1 MKYFITGATGFI
13 GGRVAR
19 MLVEAGH
26 QVTTIARTPSKA
38 TELVNLGVGVFKG
51 DITDKESMREAMTGA
66 DGVFHIAAWYK
77 IGSKDKSEGQKINV
91 QGTRNVLELMRELA
105 IPKGVYTSSLAVFG
119 DTHGKVPDE
128 SYRDDGP
135 FLSEYDRTKWAAHY
149 EVALPM
155 MKEGLPLVIVQPGLV
170 YGPGDTSSVRP
181 MLIQYLT
188 RKLPIMPLETAFA
201 WAHIDDIARGHI
213 LAMEKGVPG
222 ETYIIAGEVYTLVDA
237 LRLAEKITGIPA
249 PRVLLPPAALKITA
263 ALVSL
268 IEEFVDLPESYTSE
282 GLRVTAGATYL
293 GTNAKARRELG
304 YNPRALE
311 VGLRETLEHEMN
323 LLAMKK

>member
-1 MKYFITGATGFI
+1 
-13 GGRVAR
+13 
-19 MLVEAGH
+19 
-26 QVTTIARTPSKA
+26 
-38 TELVNLGVGVFKG
+38 
-51 DITDKESMREAMTGA
+51 
-66 DGVFHIAAWYK
+66 
-77 IGSKDKSEGQKINV
+77 
-91 QGTRNVLELMRELA
+91 
-105 IPKGVYTSSLAVFG
+105 
-119 DTHGKVPDE
+119 
-128 SYRDDGP
+128 
-135 FLSEYDRTKWAAHY
+135 
-149 EVALPM
+149 